1 MKLFG
6 SVKTV
11 RGSIAWTNPFRIR
24 VILPDDSPPAAAPSA
39 TEYDEDGRQ
48 FVFRFARSAPRAH
61 TIERDR
67 IFEYLKQHRLPDAV
81 DRQIRRDIR
90 NSADVYSDLRDLQTH
105 PDVEGA

>member
-1 MKLFG
+1 MRLFG
-6 SVKTV
+6 SAKTV

-24 VILPDDSPPAAAPSA
+24 VVLPENSPPLAPPPA
-39 TEYDEDGRQ
+39 NEYDEDGRQ
-48 FVFRFARSAPRAH
+48 FVFRFARTAPRRH

-67 IFEYLKQHRLPDAV
+67 IFEYLKQHKLPDEI

-90 NSADVYSDLRDLQTH
+90 NSADLYSDLRDLQTH